1 MNPCNLHS
9 ITSASQVVD
18 PTSLLTKDGAIADSQ
33 GQRGRGEGESEG
45 ESIHISSTGTT
56 AADRDKVRMARSCQ
70 SKE

>member
-9 ITSASQVVD
+9 ITFASQVVD

-33 GQRGRGEGESEG
+33 GQRGREEGEMEG

-56 AADRDKVRMARSCQ
+56 AADRDKPRMARSCQ

>member
-9 ITSASQVVD
+9 ITFASQVVN

-33 GQRGRGEGESEG
+33 GQRGRGEGESQG
-45 ESIHISSTGTT
+45 ELIHISFTGTT
-56 AADRDKVRMARSCQ
+56 AADRDNVRMARSCQ